1 MAQIL
6 LSQFLPVACKSNRAI
21 DHPTLWP
28 QGAQPSLNWKPL
40 SRLGLILE
48 AHRITIDVC
57 RDALVYF
64 KGQFN
69 FDAFG
74 LNSFLISRNCS
85 QFNWC
90 QLLALYSS
98 PLPACCAAA
107 SLFLMILS
115 LVRVGRGKR
124 GRGAS
129 TGKLYKLEHDR
140 VGGYLRQCRQRP

>member
-1 MAQIL
+1 MSHERPTAQIL
-6 LSQFLPVACKSNRAI
+6 LSQFPSLACKPNRAI
-21 DHPTLWP
+21 DRPTLCP

-40 SRLGLILE
+40 SHLGLILE
-48 AHRITIDVC
+48 AQRITIDAC

-107 SLFLMILS
+107 SLFLIILS
-115 LVRVGRGKR
+115 LVRVGRGEKR
-124 GRGAS
+124 EGCFCRGGTS
-129 TGKLYKLEHDR
+129 LTGAGQSWR
-140 VGGYLRQCRQRP
+140 RF